1 MKTTLYQ
8 INDGDLDVANQAS
21 DRSLVRVQ
29 VSASEAKSGIP
40 RVSSG
45 AIARTQVG
53 DHCLSSSCSILG
65 GLVGTTDIGEL
76 VVDAV
81 GNDGWVESLLLALVA
96 ERVLGLEGEFGG
108 GAVVEPG
115 FEFHG
120 GDAESEVQAGDGR
133 GYEAAEVASD
143 GVSDGART
151 DAGCCAEEGA
161 A

>member
-1 MKTTLYQ
+1 M
-8 INDGDLDVANQAS
+8 ANQAS

-29 VSASEAKSGIP
+29 VGASEAKSGIP
-40 RVSSG
+40 CVSSG
-45 AIARTQVG
+45 AIARTQVD
-53 DHCLSSSCSILG
+53 DHCLSSGSSILS
-65 GLVGTTDIGEL
+65 GLVGTTDVGEL

-81 GNDGWVESLLLALVA
+81 GNDGWVESLPLALVT

-108 GAVVEPG
+108 GAFVEPG

-120 GDAESEVQAGDGR
+120 GNAESEVQAGDGR
-133 GYEAAEVASD
+133 GYETAKVASD

-151 DAGCCAEEGA
+151 DAGCGAEEGA